1 MQATA
6 GTRLI
11 RASRRWWRPILLAI
25 AFLLIAAIAVR
36 IVAPVVVSTAVV
48 RGAMERTLAEWTGHE
63 VMVDGSPTLTFWP
76 EPRIELSRVS
86 IVKPAAKG
94 VTVLARISRVSA
106 EFNFL
111 GAFRGRPAFE
121 DFTLSEPEIYLTRN
135 DTGELNWMKEGLLG
149 DAALNATPAG
159 GGVSVDPSLDRAIG
173 DVLIENGRLELRDSV
188 TGLDWIASGIT
199 GDLHW
204 PKFSAPASLEAAAL
218 VNGRNIDVNLA
229 SGQPLLLLSGRE
241 ASLDL
246 DLNSDLLLA
255 QFSGR
260 ASLAHHGF
268 VSGRLG
274 LSSTDARAAAA
285 WMGTPVSVLENGQ
298 QFSLDAEVLTTEDAL
313 RFDKLRIALNR
324 MEATGIVDL
333 LFPTERPP
341 RLAGTLA
348 FDRLD
353 LDALKPLTGPGG
365 ETGTADQ
372 LLKGLE
378 LDLRLSAQEV
388 AAGPFSLTQ
397 AALSIVNENSQSRTD
412 IVDGSLEGGRITGRM
427 VTVSQPGEP
436 ATDLHLAI
444 RNANLDPVFRK
455 LGVGGPVPVA
465 VGSADLSATIP
476 QGDWARLQEG
486 RGSFR
491 IVTAAGILP
500 DVDPDTILQ
509 RVGNR
514 TYLPLKN
521 PEGQDFQYRR
531 LELAATFERGL
542 AEIQSGVIEGD
553 TINVNLSGLLPLGE
567 GGVALSATL
576 TSVADQSK
584 SSALFIGGSIAEP
597 VVIAQIP
604 PDPVGGP

>member
-1 MQATA
+1 MQAMA

-11 RASRRWWRPILLAI
+11 RASHRWWRPALLVI
-25 AFLLIAAIAVR
+25 AFLFVAAIAVR
-36 IVAPVVVSTAVV
+36 IVAPVVVSTAAV

-76 EPRIELSRVS
+76 EPRIELSHVS
-86 IVKPAAKG
+86 IVRPAATG

-121 DFTLSEPEIYLTRN
+121 DFTLTEPEIYLTRN

-149 DAALNATPAG
+149 DAALNAEPAG

-173 DVLIENGRLELRDSV
+173 DVLIENGRLELRDGI
-188 TGLDWIASGIT
+188 TGLEWGASGIT

-204 PKFSAPASLEAAAL
+204 PKFSEPASLEATAL

-229 SGQPLLLLSGRE
+229 SGQLLLLLSGRE

-260 ASLAHHGF
+260 ASFARHGF
-268 VSGRLG
+268 VSGQLG
-274 LSSTDARAAAA
+274 LSSTDVGAAAA
-285 WMGTPVSVLENGQ
+285 WMGTPVPALGDGQ

-313 RFDKLRIALNR
+313 RFDKLHMALNR
-324 MEATGIVDL
+324 MQATGIVDL
-333 LFPTERPP
+333 LFPAERPP
-341 RLAGTLA
+341 RLTGTLA

-353 LDALKPLTGPGG
+353 IAALKPLASPGG
-365 ETGTADQ
+365 ETGSVDP
-372 LLKGLE
+372 LLNGLE

-388 AAGPFSLTQ
+388 AAGPFSLAQ
-397 AALSIVNENSQSRTD
+397 AALSIVNENNQSRTD

-427 VTVSQPGEP
+427 VTAPEPGEP
-436 ATDLHLAI
+436 RTDLHLAI
-444 RNANLDPVFRK
+444 RNANLDAIFRK

-465 VGSADLSATIP
+465 AGSLELSATLP
-476 QGDWARLQEG
+476 QGDWTRVQEG

-491 IVTAAGILP
+491 ITTAAGILP
-500 DVDPDTILQ
+500 DLDPGTILH
-509 RVGNR
+509 RVGTR
-514 TYLPLKN
+514 GYLPLKN
-521 PEGQDFQYRR
+521 PEGQDFLYQR

-553 TINVNLSGLLPLGE
+553 TINVTLSGLLPLGE
-567 GGVALSATL
+567 GGVALSAIL
-576 TSVADQSK
+576 TPVAGRSK

-597 VVIAQIP
+597 VVITQMAP
-604 PDPVGGP
+604 EPASGP